1 MNGIMSENWEL
12 KQEDIYFLFQSKDN
26 NYLCLSYAV
35 RNNYPMHLMRSLFVR
50 DMNMIEGDIKKY
62 KWCPVFADESRDNFK
77 LFLHFG
83 GILCQDIID
92 RGESLDTY
100 CPNWKN
106 QLEQIY
112 LDLRTE
118 RIYKTTMNPKY
129 FFIDKNKVLKMFG
142 FFRAY
147 TYGEQPVSTDLIMPT
162 FSKEEL
168 HLIRGQGMIDFKI
181 FEELTFKNSK
191 WPDDALM
198 EICNKHSTDAEQTHN
213 PRI

>member
-1 MNGIMSENWEL
+1 MS
-12 KQEDIYFLFQSKDN
+12 
-26 NYLCLSYAV
+26 
-35 RNNYPMHLMRSLFVR
+35 
-50 DMNMIEGDIKKY
+50 
-62 KWCPVFADESRDNFK
+62 
-77 LFLHFG
+77 
-83 GILCQDIID
+83 
-92 RGESLDTY
+92 
-100 CPNWKN
+100 
-106 QLEQIY
+106 
-112 LDLRTE
+112 
-118 RIYKTTMNPKY
+118 PKY

-147 TYGEQPVSTDLIMPT
+147 TYGEQPVSTESITPT